1 MRKEGMMRKYSYP
14 AIGGILVMIISLCL
28 IFSSGLMSKEKKD
41 IRFKWKGPPTVE
53 DKITKQIEK
62 DNDKLVK
69 MLEELKRINPP
80 LDKFIEKAEKD
91 LEKTYLKNPI
101 LTIDD
106 EEFSGWDAIV
116 RKLKEILEGTETVEI
131 TAVDVSVEFK
141 AYDPDIKPG
150 VDEDIDYHA
159 YIKTSFSLQAAD
171 PDIRGELRH
180 RRICTYEF

>member
-1 MRKEGMMRKYSYP
+1 MRKYSYP
-14 AIGGILVMIISLCL
+14 AIGGILAVIISLCL

-41 IRFKWKGPPTVE
+41 IRFKWKGPTAQ

-69 MLEELKRINPP
+69 MLEELKRINHP
-80 LDKFIEKAEKD
+80 LDEFIKKAEKD
-91 LEKTYLKNPI
+91 FEKTYLKSPI
-101 LTIDD
+101 LTIND
-106 EEFSGWDAIV
+106 EEFSGWDAIIP
-116 RKLKEILEGTETVEI
+116 KLKEILGGTKTVEI
-131 TAVDVSVEFK
+131 TTVDVCVEFK

-159 YIKTSFSLQAAD
+159 SIKTSFSMSAAD